1 MADGLFSKVCIGG
14 DGVRPTSKI
23 PAISSSEG
31 PKEVDFLAWALAC
44 RLAATEEFAGFTGGI
59 ISPPGI
65 WELPIELAAMVDI

>member
-1 MADGLFSKVCIGG
+1 MVDGLFSKTCIGG

-31 PKEVDFLAWALAC
+31 PKDVDFLTWALAC
-44 RLAATEEFAGFTGGI
+44 RFAATEEFAGFIGG

-65 WELPIELAAMVDI
+65 WDLPMKLAAS